1 MGEFSPPPPPLLF
14 SEPPSFC
21 TDLKYFKQAL
31 VLLHYY
37 KNSPPISKFWI
48 RVCKFPLTTESHPR
62 PGVTKLGHDDSVHWI
77 IVSKPILTA
86 AVNDTAFHA
95 FQNIPGKQQKGFA
108 ALVKNSTLTISP
120 SHAPARNLSGA
131 TVPRRYYAIKARSI
145 IISNIDFFLK
155 ILPLKD
161 DELVMPEI

>member
-1 MGEFSPPPPPLLF
+1 MNFHPPSPLPFLF
-14 SEPPSFC
+14 SELPSFC
-21 TDLKYFKQAL
+21 TDLKYFNQAL

-62 PGVTKLGHDDSVHWI
+62 PGVTKLGPDDSVDWI

-95 FQNIPGKQQKGFA
+95 FQNIPEKQQTGFA
-108 ALVKNSTLTISP
+108 ALVKNSTLTIFPNHASVRNFSLVQLEL
-120 SHAPARNLSGA
+120 SHD
-131 TVPRRYYAIKARSI
+131 AIMLQKHVLLKT
-145 IISNIDFFLK
+145 FLH
-155 ILPLKD
+155 
-161 DELVMPEI
+161 